1 MPAGRTPL
9 VRGRVKWDAERICT
23 AVVAPAPLLITI
35 NIMGRS
41 YQDEA
46 EKAFGTRLSALLAE
60 GRKGKGR
67 SVRDVAAAI
76 GASRH
81 GLYAVEKGRVHSPGF
96 RTVYLLAR
104 EYELDLTELA
114 QQAADSPK

>member
-1 MPAGRTPL
+1 M
-9 VRGRVKWDAERICT
+9 
-23 AVVAPAPLLITI
+23 
-35 NIMGRS
+35 
-41 YQDEA
+41 
-46 EKAFGTRLSALLAE
+46 RLSALLAA
-60 GRKGKGR
+60 GREEKGR
-67 SVRDVAAAI
+67 SVSDVAAAI

-114 QQAADSPK
+114 HKAAGGVQ

>member
-1 MPAGRTPL
+1 
-9 VRGRVKWDAERICT
+9 
-23 AVVAPAPLLITI
+23 
-35 NIMGRS
+35 MGRNH
-41 YQDEA
+41 QADA

-60 GRKGKGR
+60 GREDKGR
-67 SVRDVAAAI
+67 SVSDVAAAI

-81 GLYAVEKGRVHSPGF
+81 GLYAVERGRVHSPGF

-114 QQAADSPK
+114 RKAAGGVQ

>member
-1 MPAGRTPL
+1 MGRNQQD
-9 VRGRVKWDAERICT
+9 DAER
-23 AVVAPAPLLITI
+23 
-35 NIMGRS
+35 
-41 YQDEA
+41 
-46 EKAFGTRLSALLAE
+46 AFGTRLSALLAE
-60 GRKGKGR
+60 GRENQGR
-67 SVRDVAAAI
+67 SVSDVAAAI

-114 QQAADSPK
+114 YKAAGGVK